1 MGYLSALDM
10 ASTESTLEQQITWH
24 LRANCYPPVPLV
36 MVGACIEAIGIVQA
50 AQWGDCDLSEPV
62 PLPDGVTYRGNT
74 EAPAIDLVN
83 GYRLEAWIKST
94 DGDEYE

>member
-10 ASTESTLEQQITWH
+10 ANTDSTLEQQITWH

-50 AQWGDCDLSEPV
+50 AQWGDCDLDEPV

-74 EAPAIDLVN
+74 EAPAIALVN
-83 GYRLEAWIKST
+83 NYRLDAWIKPA
-94 DGDEYE
+94 GEDE